1 MWSHEARLH
10 HPKNMQ
16 PSFYSASIVK
26 MLSNKVLKVEHS
38 KAAYWADFA
47 LYAAVIVAIILFLIM
62 SAERIGFM
70 QMSGFV
76 LVGLLTWTFLEYA
89 IHRFILHLIEPF
101 KTWHTLHHLR
111 PRALILAPT
120 LLTTTLIG
128 LLIFT
133 PAFFLSSALPAS
145 AFTVGL
151 LVGYFGYALT
161 HHAIH
166 HWPANLQV
174 MRTRKRLHAL
184 HHMQGVPTNFGVTS
198 TLWDRAFGSHRKL

>member
-1 MWSHEARLH
+1 MA
-10 HPKNMQ
+10 
-16 PSFYSASIVK
+16 K
-26 MLSNKVLKVEHS
+26 MLSDKVLKVEHS
-38 KAAYWADFA
+38 KVAYWADFV
-47 LYAAVIVAIILFLIM
+47 LYAAAIVALVLFLIM
-62 SAERIGFM
+62 SAERIGFIR
-70 QMSGFV
+70 MSVFV
-76 LVGLLTWTFLEYA
+76 LIGLLAWTFLEYT
-89 IHRFILHLIEPF
+89 IHRFILHMIEPF

-120 LLTTTLIG
+120 LLTATLIG
-128 LLIFT
+128 LLIFA

-145 AFTVGL
+145 ALTVGL

-184 HHMQGVPTNFGVTS
+184 HHMQSIPKNFGVTS
-198 TLWDRAFGSHRKL
+198 TLWDRAFGSYRKL